1 MVWAMMGGL
10 PTAVCGLGRAGVGSL
25 ALVQVLQLAE
35 PLQELGPGAAI
46 IACGAGAWPQSL
58 LQHQAVCP

>member
-10 PTAVCGLGRAGVGSL
+10 PTAAGGLGRAGVGSL
-25 ALVQVLQLAE
+25 ALMQVLQLAE

-46 IACGAGAWPQSL
+46 VTCGARAWPQSL
-58 LQHQAVCP
+58 LQHRAVCP